1 MDYKEVKYERVVYN
15 YMKKEKFTSGFVSII
30 GRPNVGKSTLL
41 NSIIGEKIVITSD
54 KPQTTR
60 NRIQGIHNIPGGQI
74 VFIDTP
80 GIHAGRSRLNKSM
93 VDVARSAISGVDL
106 LMLVVEAT
114 TAADPVFI
122 QDVLKKV
129 TIPVVLVIN
138 KIDLLADKNQVLKK
152 IADWAALFP
161 FKEIVPVSAGRND
174 GVEHL
179 VKVVS
184 GYLPEGP
191 AMFPD
196 DILTDMPEKFI
207 VAEMIREKI
216 FRLTRDE
223 VPYST
228 AVVVESFIE
237 RENGVIAISA
247 AIMLER
253 DTQKGIIIG
262 NKGEML
268 KKIGSQARQDIER
281 LLATRVYL
289 ELFVKVVENWSER
302 PSKLRELGYE

>member
-1 MDYKEVKYERVVYN
+1 MSNK
-15 YMKKEKFTSGFVSII
+15 KFTSGFVSII

-60 NRIQGIHNIPGGQI
+60 NRIQGIHNIPDGQI

-80 GIHAGRSRLNKSM
+80 GIHTGRSRLNKSM

-114 TAADPVFI
+114 TSADPAFI
-122 QDVLKKV
+122 QDVLGKV
-129 TIPVVLVIN
+129 KIPVVLVIN
-138 KIDLLADKNQVLKK
+138 KIDLLSDKNQMLKK
-152 IADWAALFP
+152 ITDWSELHP
-161 FKEIVPVSAGRND
+161 FKEIVPISAGRND
-174 GVEHL
+174 GVDRL
-179 VKVVS
+179 VSIVS

-191 AMFPD
+191 AMVPD

-207 VAEMIREKI
+207 VAEMIREKV

-247 AIMLER
+247 AIMIER

-262 NKGEML
+262 SKGEML
-268 KKIGSQARQDIER
+268 KKIGTQARHDIER
-281 LLATRVYL
+281 LLDTKIYL

>member
-1 MDYKEVKYERVVYN
+1 MN
-15 YMKKEKFTSGFVSII
+15 KEKFTSGFVSIV

-41 NSIIGEKIVITSD
+41 NCIIGEKIVITSD

-80 GIHAGRSRLNKSM
+80 GIHTGRSRLNKSM

-114 TAADPVFI
+114 TAADPAFI
-122 QDVLKKV
+122 QDILSKV
-129 TIPVVLVIN
+129 KIPVVLVIN
-138 KIDLLADKNQVLKK
+138 KIDLLSDKNQVLKK

-161 FKEIVPVSAGRND
+161 FREIIPVSAGRND
-174 GVEHL
+174 GVDHL
-179 VKVVS
+179 VAVVS
-184 GYLPEGP
+184 SYLPEGP

-207 VAEMIREKI
+207 VAEMIREKV

-228 AVVVESFIE
+228 AVVVETFIE

-247 AIMLER
+247 AIMIER
-253 DTQKGIIIG
+253 ATQKGIIIG
-262 NKGEML
+262 SKGEML
-268 KKIGSQARQDIER
+268 KKIGTQARQDIER
-281 LLATRVYL
+281 LLDTKVYL

>member
-1 MDYKEVKYERVVYN
+1 
-15 YMKKEKFTSGFVSII
+15 MKNDNFKSGFVSII

-41 NSIIGEKIVITSD
+41 NCIIGEKIVITSD

-80 GIHAGRSRLNKSM
+80 GIHAGHSRLNRSM
-93 VDVARSAISGVDL
+93 VDAARSAISGVDL
-106 LMLVVEAT
+106 LLLVVEAT
-114 TAADPVFI
+114 VAADPDLI
-122 QDVLKKV
+122 EDVLKKA
-129 TIPVVLVIN
+129 TLPVILVLN
-138 KIDLLADKNQVLKK
+138 KIDLLSDKNQVLKK
-152 IADWAALFP
+152 IADWSELYS
-161 FKEIVPVSAGRND
+161 FKEIVPVSAGRSD
-174 GVEHL
+174 GVDYL
-179 VKVVS
+179 VNVIS
-184 GYLPEGP
+184 SYLPEGA

-207 VAEMIREKI
+207 VAEMIREKV

-223 VPYST
+223 IPYST

-262 NKGEML
+262 RKGEML
-268 KKIGSQARQDIER
+268 KKIGSQARSDIER
-281 LLATRVYL
+281 LLDTRVFL
-289 ELFVKVVENWSER
+289 EIFVKVVENWSER
-302 PSKLRELGYE
+302 PSKLIELGYQ

>member
-1 MDYKEVKYERVVYN
+1 
-15 YMKKEKFTSGFVSII
+15 MKNKKFTSGFVSII

-60 NRIQGIHNIPGGQI
+60 NRIQGIHNVPDGQI

-80 GIHAGRSRLNKSM
+80 GIHSGRSRLNKSM
-93 VDVARSAISGVDL
+93 DEVARSSISGVDL
-106 LMLVVEAT
+106 LLLVVEAT
-114 TAADPVFI
+114 TPVDPSFI
-122 QDVLKKV
+122 NDVLAKV
-129 TIPVVLVIN
+129 KIPVVLVIN
-138 KIDLLADKNQVLKK
+138 KIDLLSDKVLVLKK
-152 IADWAALFP
+152 ISDWAALFP
-161 FKEIVPVSAGRND
+161 FTEIVPVSAGRND

-179 VKVVS
+179 VNVVS

-207 VAEMIREKI
+207 VAEMIREKV

-223 VPYST
+223 IPYST
-228 AVVVESFIE
+228 AVVVESFVE
-237 RENGVIAISA
+237 RPNGVIAISA
-247 AIMLER
+247 AIMIER

-262 NKGEML
+262 AKGEML

-281 LLATRVYL
+281 LLDTRIFL

>member
-1 MDYKEVKYERVVYN
+1 
-15 YMKKEKFTSGFVSII
+15 
-30 GRPNVGKSTLL
+30 L
-41 NSIIGEKIVITSD
+41 
-54 KPQTTR
+54 
-60 NRIQGIHNIPGGQI
+60 
-74 VFIDTP
+74 
-80 GIHAGRSRLNKSM
+80 
-93 VDVARSAISGVDL
+93 
-106 LMLVVEAT
+106 LVVDAT
-114 TAADPVFI
+114 AQADADFVHDI
-122 QDVLKKV
+122 LRKV
-129 TIPVVLVIN
+129 SIPVVLVLN
-138 KIDLLADKNQVLKK
+138 KIDLLADKSLVLKK
-152 IADWAALFP
+152 ISDWATIYP
-161 FKEIVPVSAGRND
+161 FTEIVPLSAGRND
-174 GVEHL
+174 GVDHL
-179 VKVVS
+179 VSVIS
-184 GYLPEGP
+184 GYLPEGD

-262 NKGEML
+262 RKGEML

-281 LLATRVYL
+281 LLDTRIFL
-289 ELFVKVVENWSER
+289 ELFVKVEENWSER

>member
-1 MDYKEVKYERVVYN
+1 
-15 YMKKEKFTSGFVSII
+15 MKKEKFTSGFVSII

-41 NSIIGEKIVITSD
+41 NAIIGEKIVITSD

-80 GIHAGRSRLNKSM
+80 GIHSGHSRLNRSM
-93 VDVARSAISGVDL
+93 VDVARSATRGVDL
-106 LMLVVEAT
+106 LLLVVEAT
-114 TAADPVFI
+114 TAADPAFI
-122 QDVLKKV
+122 QDVLGKV
-129 TIPVVLVIN
+129 SIPVLLVIN
-138 KIDLLADKNQVLKK
+138 KIDLLTDKNQVLKK
-152 IADWAALFP
+152 IADWSALYP
-161 FKEIVPVSAGRND
+161 FREIVPVSAGRND

-179 VKVVS
+179 VSVAS

-207 VAEMIREKI
+207 VAEMIREKV

-262 NKGEML
+262 SKGEML
-268 KKIGSQARQDIER
+268 KKIGTQARQDIER
-281 LLATRVYL
+281 LLDTRIYL

-302 PSKLRELGYE
+302 PSQLRELGYE

>member
-1 MDYKEVKYERVVYN
+1 
-15 YMKKEKFTSGFVSII
+15 
-30 GRPNVGKSTLL
+30 VGKSTLL
-41 NSIIGEKIVITSD
+41 NCIIGEKIVITSE

-60 NRIQGIHNIPGGQI
+60 NRIQGIHNISGGQI

-80 GIHAGRSRLNKSM
+80 GIHTGHSRLNKSM
-93 VDVARSAISGVDL
+93 VEVARSAISGVDL
-106 LMLVVEAT
+106 LLLVVEAT
-114 TAADPVFI
+114 ALADAGFVHDI
-122 QDVLKKV
+122 LKKV
-129 TIPVVLVIN
+129 TIPVVLVLN
-138 KIDLLADKNQVLKK
+138 KIDLLSDKGLLLNR
-152 IADWAALFP
+152 ISDWAALYP
-161 FKEIVPVSAGRND
+161 FKEIVPISAGRND

-179 VKVVS
+179 VSVIS

-191 AMFPD
+191 ALFPD

-207 VAEMIREKI
+207 VAEMIREKV

-223 VPYST
+223 IPYST

-253 DTQKGIIIG
+253 KTQKGIVIG

-281 LLATRVYL
+281 LLGTRIFL

>member
-1 MDYKEVKYERVVYN
+1 MEYKEVTHERAVLN
-15 YMKKEKFTSGFVSII
+15 TMKNKKFTSGFVSII

-41 NSIIGEKIVITSD
+41 NCIIGEKIVITSD

-60 NRIQGIHNIPGGQI
+60 NRIQGIHNIPDGQI

-114 TAADPVFI
+114 TPADPAFI
-122 QDVLKKV
+122 ADILAKV
-129 TIPVVLVIN
+129 KIPVVLVIN
-138 KIDLLADKNQVLKK
+138 KIDLLSDKNLVLKK

-161 FKEIVPVSAGRND
+161 FREIVPVSAGRND

-179 VKVVS
+179 VSVVG

-207 VAEMIREKI
+207 VAEMIREKV

-228 AVVVESFIE
+228 AVVVESFVE

-262 NKGEML
+262 SKGEML

-281 LLATRVYL
+281 LLDTRIYL
-289 ELFVKVVENWSER
+289 ELFVKVVENWS
-302 PSKLRELGYE
+302 

>member
-1 MDYKEVKYERVVYN
+1 
-15 YMKKEKFTSGFVSII
+15 MKNKNSTSGFVSII

-41 NSIIGEKIVITSD
+41 NRIIGEKIVITSD

-60 NRIQGIHNIPGGQI
+60 NRIQGIHNIPDGQI

-80 GIHAGRSRLNKSM
+80 GIHAGRSRLNRSM

-106 LMLVVEAT
+106 LLLVVDAT
-114 TAADPVFI
+114 GQADVAFVNDI
-122 QDVLKKV
+122 LKKV
-129 TIPVVLVIN
+129 TTPVVLVLN
-138 KIDLLADKNQVLKK
+138 KVDLLADKNLMLEK
-152 IADWAALFP
+152 ISTWSALYP
-161 FKEIVPVSAGRND
+161 FKEIVPISAGNGD

-179 VKVVS
+179 VSVVT

-207 VAEMIREKI
+207 VAEMIREKV
-216 FRLTRDE
+216 FRMTRDE

-262 NKGEML
+262 KRGEML
-268 KKIGSQARQDIER
+268 KRIGSQARQDIE
-281 LLATRVYL
+281 LLLDTRVFL